1 MLISPKRYG
10 VNFVK
15 KTAFFLV
22 FSLLTTACMQMPAN
36 NAANGQPRPAF
47 KDSTIGMATVTG
59 LIVAME
65 VKRQKT
71 QESLRK
77 QTTPDGISK
86 YQARLTAMDSVKNNL
101 VSYSSGQLSLG
112 DKISLVNATSDL
124 VRTKLP
130 EYGDIISTLSTLS
143 QVLMTA
149 QHQAMQAA
157 QQASGQ

>member
-1 MLISPKRYG
+1 M
-10 VNFVK
+10 K
-15 KTAFFLV
+15 KTSFLLAL
-22 FSLLTTACMQMPAN
+22 SLLTTACMQMPIDN
-36 NAANGQPRPAF
+36 NATGQPRPAF
-47 KDSTIGMATVTG
+47 KDTTIGLATVTS

-71 QESLRK
+71 QETLKK
-77 QTTPDGISK
+77 QTTPDGIAK

-112 DKISLVNATSDL
+112 DKISLINATSDL

-130 EYGDIISTLSTLS
+130 EYGDIISTLSTLG

-157 QQASGQ
+157 QQASGK

>member
-1 MLISPKRYG
+1 M
-10 VNFVK
+10 K
-15 KTAFFLV
+15 KTAFFLAL
-22 FSLLTTACMQMPAN
+22 SLFTTACMQMPVDN
-36 NAANGQPRPAF
+36 NTAGSQPRPAF

-101 VSYSSGQLSLG
+101 LSYSSGQLSLG

-143 QVLMTA
+143 QVLITA
-149 QHQAMQAA
+149 QQQAMQAA
-157 QQASGQ
+157 QQASGK